1 MKALAAEMA
10 ENFGKRLAPLGLV
23 VRELT
28 GDMQLTK
35 SEIMATQMLI
45 TTPEKW
51 DVITR
56 KSTGILRTSYFFPL
70 LLPCFTDFVKIFHFV
85 GRRRYCVDAVSKVT
99 NY

>member
-10 ENFGKRLAPLGLV
+10 ENFGKRLAPLGLIV
-23 VRELT
+23 KELT

-35 SEIMATQMLI
+35 TEIMQTQMLI

-56 KSTGILRTSYFFPL
+56 KSTGKQDKLVNWFLARDQTFL
-70 LLPCFTDFVKIFHFV
+70 VLVC
-85 GRRRYCVDAVSKVT
+85 R
-99 NY
+99 

>member
-35 SEIMATQMLI
+35 AEIMATQI
-45 TTPEKW
+45 
-51 DVITR
+51 V
-56 KSTGILRTSYFFPL
+56 TSSRIFFPYYDSNFRTISDAPEL
-70 LLPCFTDFVKIFHFV
+70 L
-85 GRRRYCVDAVSKVT
+85 
-99 NY
+99 

>member
-10 ENFGKRLAPLGLV
+10 DNFSKRLAPLGIQ
-23 VRELT
+23 VREFT

-35 SEIMATQMLI
+35 SEIMQTQMLI

-56 KSTGILRTSYFFPL
+56 KSTG
-70 LLPCFTDFVKIFHFV
+70 
-85 GRRRYCVDAVSKVT
+85 
-99 NY
+99 